1 MENVIFPSY
10 FLSMILAGEITNF
23 CKKLQPVWNWEILE

>member
-1 MENVIFPSY
+1 MESVIFPSY

-23 CKKLQPVWNWEILE
+23 CKNFNQFETEKS